1 MPSTHQ
7 LHLPP
12 TTADSQDTLDTHF
25 GTNTQLLAQPVFLE
39 RDRDWEGEL
48 LGHLSEQEQRL
59 REFTRTRFANDPF
72 SAVQGAIRMVQALDA
87 YTACQAERATL
98 VRAHLPETRKISGQ
112 YILKAESLAKPLPP
126 RTVLGVVL
134 GAPRT
139 TPVQRQSY
147 AAVVRELPGAIEPYL
162 LLLGNG
168 FATGPMA
175 AKWVETCGVFI
186 RQLTKLVNH
195 VTDAPTAN

>member
-7 LHLPP
+7 LQLPP
-12 TTADSQDTLDTHF
+12 TTADAQDTLDTQF
-25 GTNTQLLAQPVFLE
+25 GVNTQLLAQPVFFE
-39 RDRDWEGEL
+39 RDRDWEAEL
-48 LGHLSEQEQRL
+48 LGQLSEQEQRL
-59 REFTRTRFANDPF
+59 RDFTRTRFANDPY
-72 SAVQGAIRMVQALDA
+72 SAVQSAIRMVQALDA

-98 VRAHLPETRKISGQ
+98 VRAHLPETRKGSGQ

-126 RTVLGVVL
+126 RTVLGIAI
-134 GAPRT
+134 GPPRIG
-139 TPVQRQSY
+139 PAQRQAYSEI
-147 AAVVRELPGAIEPYL
+147 VRELPGAIEPYL

-175 AKWVETCGVFI
+175 AKWVETSGVFV

-195 VTDAPTAN
+195 VTDAPLAK